1 MVHALEDRPSRVEL
15 AMTDFKDRLDKVKQD
30 FEQVGNDM
38 EKLDMGLQD
47 SKVA

>member
-1 MVHALEDRPSRVEL
+1 
-15 AMTDFKDRLDKVKQD
+15 MTDFKDRLDKVKQD

-38 EKLDMGLQD
+38 AKLDMGLQD